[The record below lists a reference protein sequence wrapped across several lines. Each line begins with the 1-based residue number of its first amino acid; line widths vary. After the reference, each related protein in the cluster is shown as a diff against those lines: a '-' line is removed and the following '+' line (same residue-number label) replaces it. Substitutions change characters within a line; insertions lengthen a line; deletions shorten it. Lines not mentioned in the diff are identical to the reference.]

1 MQVSTECVS
10 VYNELRLSRKYR
22 YIVYSLNS
30 DNTEIVVE
38 RKVER
43 GAARSDAFKE
53 FRDSLPTADYRFAV
67 FDFQEQF
74 DGNGSVEL
82 AQRVALPVDFN
93 VKVGGMFLRV
103 CDLFFG
109 WRATVGRSER
119 SLILGNPVRTE
130 FRTD

>member
-22 YIVYSLNS
+22 YIIYSLNS

-43 GAARSDAFKE
+43 SAAHSDALKE
-53 FRDSLPTADYRFAV
+53 FRESLPTADYRFAV

-74 DGNGSVEL
+74 DGNGW
-82 AQRVALPVDFN
+82 RD
-93 VKVGGMFLRV
+93 KI
-103 CDLFFG
+103 CFFR
-109 WRATVGRSER
+109 WYVS
-119 SLILGNPVRTE
+119 
-130 FRTD
+130 